1 MSVVIPFRAL
11 RPGRS
16 FAKEV
21 ASLPYDVLNRDE
33 ARALASGNPV
43 SFLRVEKS
51 EIDVNP
57 PDDVVP
63 EKIFEKAKENLSETQ
78 LYPVKAECLMIIL
91 ILCFG
96 HFCVEV
102 CRSHGEQRAI
112 LREFW
117 QSGTRH

>member
-63 EKIFEKAKENLSETQ
+63 EKIFEKAKENLENFVSTGSD
-78 LYPVKAECLMIIL
+78 A
-91 ILCFG
+91 
-96 HFCVEV
+96 
-102 CRSHGEQRAI
+102 
-112 LREFW
+112 
-117 QSGTRH
+117 SG